1 MSSIFFENL
10 TKYFQSSR
18 ALDRINLEVRSGEL
32 ITLLGP
38 SGCGKTTTLRLLAGF
53 ISPDEGKII
62 VNDRVISTPQKSLP
76 PDKRN
81 MSMIFQSYAIW
92 PHLTV
97 FENVAFGLRLRK
109 IGKKELSDRVS
120 QALALVHLE
129 KLAHRYPAELSGGQ
143 QQRVA
148 LARAVV
154 VEPQILLL
162 DEPLSNLDAS
172 LREAMR
178 HEILT
183 LHQRLKL
190 TTVYVTHD
198 QREALALAD
207 RVVVMAA
214 GKIQQVG
221 TPEQIYEQPSTE
233 FVANFIGRCN
243 LLSGKMVTRNSVE
256 VNGILF
262 RVTDIA
268 DNISIG
274 DRVVLCIRPHAVILH
289 SANYIPDGER
299 ANHLSATIEYC
310 EYLGEF
316 RQYEV
321 KLEKSNIS
329 LLATAPPHIR
339 QELNSLVNISIPIS
353 SCRVIPP
360 EVRSFKSSSVMQQV
374 ELNFWT

>member
-1 MSSIFFENL
+1 MSNIIFENL

-18 ALDRINLEVRSGEL
+18 ALDRLNLEVKSGEL

-53 ISPDEGKII
+53 TSPDEGKII
-62 VNDRVISTPQKSLP
+62 VNDRVISTPKNSLP
-76 PDKRN
+76 PEKRD

-109 IGKKELSDRVS
+109 IGKQELNARVDR
-120 QALALVHLE
+120 ALALVHLE

-143 QQRVA
+143 QQRVS

-221 TPEQIYEQPSTE
+221 TPEEIYEHPSTE

-256 VNGILF
+256 VSGIPF
-262 RVTDIA
+262 RVTDI
-268 DNISIG
+268 DEKIGIG
-274 DRVVLCIRPHAVILH
+274 DNVVLCIRPHAVILH
-289 SANYIPDGER
+289 SADYIPDGEV
-299 ANHLSATIEYC
+299 ANHLSARIEYC

-316 RQYEV
+316 REYEV
-321 KLEKSNIS
+321 KLENSNIS

-339 QELNSLVNISIPIS
+339 QEPNSLVNISIPIS
-353 SCRVIPP
+353 SCRVLPA
-360 EVRSFKSSSVMQQV
+360 EVSSSQSPYVMQKV
-374 ELNFWT
+374 

>member
-1 MSSIFFENL
+1 MSSIIFENL
-10 TKYFQSSR
+10 TKYFQSSL
-18 ALDRINLEVRSGEL
+18 ALDRLNLEVKSGEF

-53 ISPDEGKII
+53 ISPDEGTII
-62 VNDRVISTPQKSLP
+62 VDDRLVSAAKNSLP
-76 PDKRN
+76 PEKRN

-109 IGKKELSDRVS
+109 VSKKELSDRVN

-129 KLAHRYPAELSGGQ
+129 QYGHRYPAELSGGQ
-143 QQRVA
+143 QQRVS
-148 LARAVV
+148 LARAIV
-154 VEPQILLL
+154 VEPKILLL

-178 HEILT
+178 HEIMT

-207 RVVVMAA
+207 RVVVMSA
-214 GKIQQVG
+214 GRIQQVG
-221 TPEQIYEQPSTE
+221 TPEEIYERPASE

-243 LLSGKMVTRNSVE
+243 LLSGIVITRNSVE
-256 VNGILF
+256 VKGILF
-262 RVTDIA
+262 KVDDIA
-268 DNISIG
+268 NDINIG
-274 DRVVLCIRPHAVILH
+274 DDVVLCIRPHAIILH
-289 SANYIPDGER
+289 SDRYSSDREQ
-299 ANHLSATIEYC
+299 ANHFTARVEYC

-316 RQYEV
+316 REYEL
-321 KLEKSNIS
+321 KLEKSNIA
-329 LLATAPPHIR
+329 LLALTPPYIR
-339 QELNSLVNISIPIS
+339 QQPNSSVNLSIPIS
-353 SCRVIPP
+353 SCRVLPTK
-360 EVRSFKSSSVMQQV
+360 VRSSKSPDIIQPV
-374 ELNFWT
+374 

>member
-1 MSSIFFENL
+1 MSSIVLENL
-10 TKYFQSSR
+10 TKYFQSSC
-18 ALDRINLEVRSGEL
+18 ALERINLEVRSGEL

-62 VNDRVISTPQKSLP
+62 VNERVISAPKNSLP
-76 PDKRN
+76 PEKRN

-109 IGKKELSDRVS
+109 IGKQELRERVS
-120 QALALVHLE
+120 KALSLVHLE
-129 KLAHRYPAELSGGQ
+129 RLAHRYPAELSGGQ

-154 VEPQILLL
+154 VEPKILLL

-172 LREAMR
+172 LREEMR
-178 HEILT
+178 NEILT
-183 LHQRLKL
+183 LHQQLKL

-198 QREALALAD
+198 RREALALAD
-207 RVVVMAA
+207 RVVVMAG

-221 TPEQIYEQPSTE
+221 TPEEIYEQPATE

-243 LLSGKMVTRNSVE
+243 LLSGKMVTPNSVE
-256 VNGILF
+256 VNDLLF
-262 RVTDIA
+262 WVADVA
-268 DNISIG
+268 DNISVG
-274 DRVVLCIRPHAVILH
+274 DPVVLCIRPYAVIMN
-289 SANYIPDGER
+289 SADELPDKEKNNR
-299 ANHLSATIEYC
+299 VSARIEYC

-316 RQYEV
+316 REYEL
-321 KLEKSNIS
+321 KLEKSNLRLSAI
-329 LLATAPPHIR
+329 APPHIR
-339 QELNSLVNISIPIS
+339 QEPGSTVNLSIPID
-353 SCRVIPP
+353 SCWVLPT
-360 EVRSFKSSSVMQQV
+360 EVRS
-374 ELNFWT
+374 LTG